1 MILNNNEKIED
12 LQDKRLKIIQ
22 AKDSYRF
29 SVDSILLL
37 NFIRLKNY
45 ENIID
50 LGTGSGIIPL
60 LLFGKKKG
68 LSIYG
73 VEIQKD
79 LADMARRSVELN
91 KLQNGITIIQED
103 FRNLKNNF
111 KNQQF
116 DVVVSNPPY
125 ISMGQGKINPSSSRA
140 IARHEIKGDLED
152 IISVSNYLLKNKIK
166 IIPVP
171 GVSALITA
179 LVVSG
184 LPTDKFVFEGFLPR
198 KIKERKRYF
207 KSIENEERTIIFYE
221 TPHRLKKALKDML
234 EILGDRKVVI
244 ARELTKL
251 YEEIIR
257 GKLSQVLTEI
267 STKEVKGEI
276 TLIVQGG
283 IKKKENSSTD
293 FLIKECIIE
302 EYLKK
307 LKNQGYS
314 NKEIIKITQEKL
326 NIQKIIG
333 NEN

>member
-1 MILNNNEKIED
+1 LSENKDSGILYICGTPIGNLED
-12 LQDKRLKIIQ
+12 ITLRSLKILKEVNLI
-22 AKDSYRF
+22 AAEDTRHTLK
-29 SVDSILLL
+29 LL
-37 NFIRLKNY
+37 NHYRINTKVTSYYEYNKFKKAPYLVEILKNGQDIALVSDAGMPGISDPGY
-45 ENIID
+45 VLID
-50 LGTGSGIIPL
+50 L
-60 LLFGKKKG
+60 
-68 LSIYG
+68 
-73 VEIQKD
+73 
-79 LADMARRSVELN
+79 A
-91 KLQNGITIIQED
+91 
-103 FRNLKNNF
+103 LKNN
-111 KNQQF
+111 
-116 DVVVSNPPY
+116 
-125 ISMGQGKINPSSSRA
+125 
-140 IARHEIKGDLED
+140 
-152 IISVSNYLLKNKIK
+152 IK

-184 LPTDKFVFEGFLPR
+184 LPTAKFVFEGFLPR

-326 NIQKIIG
+326 NIPKNLIYKKLLEMK
-333 NEN
+333 N

>member
-1 MILNNNEKIED
+1 MSENKDSGILYICGTPIGNLED
-12 LQDKRLKIIQ
+12 ITLRSLKILKEVNLI
-22 AKDSYRF
+22 AAEDTRHTLK
-29 SVDSILLL
+29 LL
-37 NFIRLKNY
+37 NHYQINTKVTSYYEYNKFKKAPYLVEILKNGQDIALVSDAGMPGISDPGY
-45 ENIID
+45 VLID
-50 LGTGSGIIPL
+50 L
-60 LLFGKKKG
+60 
-68 LSIYG
+68 
-73 VEIQKD
+73 
-79 LADMARRSVELN
+79 A
-91 KLQNGITIIQED
+91 
-103 FRNLKNNF
+103 LKNN
-111 KNQQF
+111 
-116 DVVVSNPPY
+116 
-125 ISMGQGKINPSSSRA
+125 
-140 IARHEIKGDLED
+140 
-152 IISVSNYLLKNKIK
+152 IK

-283 IKKKENSSTD
+283 IKKKENSGTD

-326 NIQKIIG
+326 NIPKNLIYKKLL
-333 NEN
+333 EMKK

>member
-1 MILNNNEKIED
+1 MSENKDSGILYICGTPIGNLED
-12 LQDKRLKIIQ
+12 ITLRSLKILKEVNLI
-22 AKDSYRF
+22 AAEDTRHTLK
-29 SVDSILLL
+29 LL
-37 NFIRLKNY
+37 NHYQINTKVTSYYEYNKFKKAPYLVEILKNGQDIALVSDAGMPGISDPGY
-45 ENIID
+45 VLID
-50 LGTGSGIIPL
+50 L
-60 LLFGKKKG
+60 
-68 LSIYG
+68 
-73 VEIQKD
+73 
-79 LADMARRSVELN
+79 A
-91 KLQNGITIIQED
+91 
-103 FRNLKNNF
+103 LKNN
-111 KNQQF
+111 
-116 DVVVSNPPY
+116 
-125 ISMGQGKINPSSSRA
+125 
-140 IARHEIKGDLED
+140 
-152 IISVSNYLLKNKIK
+152 IK

-326 NIQKIIG
+326 NIPKNLIYKKLLEMQK
-333 NEN
+333 